1 MFEATTQRAHARAGR
16 LVCASR
22 KSGGGGKA
30 RGEEDYPNIIEEPIR
45 IIKID
50 EGGAGKSGGKKSG
63 KGGASG
69 KGARRAGKG
78 SAKKRRG

>member
-1 MFEATTQRAHARAGR
+1 MLETTTQSAHARAGR

-22 KSGGGGKA
+22 KGGGGKS

-50 EGGAGKSGGKKSG
+50 EGRARKSGGKRSG
-63 KGGASG
+63 KGGAAG
-69 KGARRAGKG
+69 NGARRAGKG